1 MTHTVVVVDGFDL
14 LHGSILLGEPV
25 VFILLVLYFESQ
37 KIF

>member
-14 LHGSILLGEPV
+14 LHGSVLLGEPV

-37 KIF
+37 KVF